1 MSPAAIRRRGNAAVE
16 LAMMAPVLATLLVG
30 MLEFGLLGLRHMA
43 ITGAVRAGVEYA
55 FQYDDTEGVTRA
67 VQAAAGTGEAVSVSS
82 ARFCE
87 CAGAPVTCGGGLC
100 ASGLAQQVFIRVTA
114 QETYTPI
121 FLTNDMIHSLLGT
134 AAVVSK
140 TATFRVE

>member
-1 MSPAAIRRRGNAAVE
+1 MRQAFARRGNAAVE
-16 LAMMAPVLATLLVG
+16 LAMMAPFLATLLIG

-55 FQYDDTEGVTRA
+55 FQYDDSDGLTRA
-67 VQAAAGTGEAVSVSS
+67 VRAAAGTGEAVSVAS

-87 CAGAPVTCGGGLC
+87 CAGAAVTCGGGLC
-100 ASGLAQQVFIRVTA
+100 AGGIPQQVFVRVTA
-114 QETYTPI
+114 QETYAPI
-121 FLTNDMIHSLLGT
+121 FLSNDMIRSVIGS
-134 AAVVSK
+134 AAVVSE

>member
-1 MSPAAIRRRGNAAVE
+1 MTRAATRRGNAAVE
-16 LAMMAPVLATLLVG
+16 LAMMAPFLATLLVG

-55 FQYDDTEGVTRA
+55 FQYDDTAGVTRA
-67 VQAAAGTGEAVSVSS
+67 VQAAAGTGDAVTVAS

-87 CAGAPVTCGGGLC
+87 CAGATVTCGAGLC
-100 ASGLAQQVFIRVTA
+100 AGGIPQQVFIRVSA

-121 FLTNDMIHSLLGT
+121 FLSNDMIQSLIGN
-134 AAVVSK
+134 AAVISR